1 MPNALFKPRVLRQT
15 SDPAKPRATGETMNA
30 QPAARHAATPQTPPL
45 PQAKPESLG
54 LSPARLQR
62 MSDAFKREIDK
73 GTIPGA
79 TIMVARKGQ
88 IGWFDALGRQSPAAS
103 APMAHDSIFR
113 IFSMTKPIVSVG
125 IMMLAEEGHFLLG
138 DPVAKYIPEFANQQ
152 VGVEN
157 HGKLDLVPLKRP
169 MTIQDLLRHT
179 SGITYD
185 HTGNGLVQQ
194 LYQQTRLRSRKIT
207 SAEHAALV
215 ASLPLKC
222 QPGTEWNYSRST
234 DILGRIIEI
243 VSGKSLSAFLTERIL
258 APLQMTETAFQTG
271 EENAGR
277 LAEPFPTDP
286 WSGDKVA
293 LFNMLEKPVM
303 ESGGGGL
310 VSTTMD
316 YARFCQMLLGGGRL
330 DGVRIIGRKTLQLM
344 ASDHLGPHVRI
355 EGDLMPPGH
364 GFGLGFAVRT
374 QPGIAPF
381 PGSVGQFFWSGMG
394 GTFFWIDPVEDL
406 FAVFMSQGPGQ
417 RQYTRTL
424 VRDLVYAAID

>member
-1 MPNALFKPRVLRQT
+1 
-15 SDPAKPRATGETMNA
+15 MNA
-30 QPAARHAATPQTPPL
+30 QTAAKHATTPQTTPL
-45 PQAKPESLG
+45 PQAKPEALG
-54 LSPARLQR
+54 LSPVRLQR
-62 MSDAFKREIDK
+62 MSDAFRREVDK

-88 IGWFDALGRQSPAAS
+88 IGWFDALGRQSPAA
-103 APMAHDSIFR
+103 ATPMAHHSIFR

-125 IMMLAEEGHFLLG
+125 IMMLLEEGHFLLN

-157 HGKLDLVPLKRP
+157 NGKLDLVPLKRP

-194 LYQQTRLRSRKIT
+194 LYRQSPLRSRKIT
-207 SAEHAALV
+207 SAEHAAMV

-222 QPGTEWNYSRST
+222 QPGAEWNYSRST
-234 DILGRIIEI
+234 DILGRIIE
-243 VSGKSLSAFLTERIL
+243 VVTAKSLSAFLTERIL
-258 APLQMTETAFQTG
+258 APLQMAETAFHAS

-286 WSGDKVA
+286 WNGEKIQ

-310 VSTTMD
+310 VSTAMD
-316 YARFCQMLLGGGRL
+316 YARFCQMLLNGGVL
-330 DGVRIIGRKTLQLM
+330 DGNRIIGRKTLQLM
-344 ASDHLGPHVRI
+344 ASDHLGPHVKI
-355 EGDLMPPGH
+355 EGDLVPPGH

-374 QPGIAPF
+374 QGGIAPF
-381 PGSVGQFFWSGMG
+381 MGSLGQFFWSGMG

-424 VRDLVYAAID
+424 VRNLVYAAIE

>member
-1 MPNALFKPRVLRQT
+1 MSAQT
-15 SDPAKPRATGETMNA
+15 AAKQAPA
-30 QPAARHAATPQTPPL
+30 PQTPPL
-45 PQAKPESLG
+45 PQAKPETLG
-54 LSPARLQR
+54 LSSSRLQR

-79 TIMVARKGQ
+79 TVMVARKGQ
-88 IGWFDALGRQSPAAS
+88 IGWFDALGQQSPAAS
-103 APMAHDSIFR
+103 RPMAHNSIFR

-125 IMMLAEEGHFLLG
+125 IMMLLEEGRFLL
-138 DPVAKYIPEFANQQ
+138 DDAVAKFIPEFANQQ

-157 HGKLDLVPLKRP
+157 NGKLDLLPLQRP

-194 LYQQTRLRSRKIT
+194 LYQQSRLRSRQIT
-207 SAEHAALV
+207 NAEHAALV

-222 QPGTEWNYSRST
+222 QPGAEWNYSRST
-234 DILGRIIEI
+234 DILGRILEV
-243 VSGKSLSAFLTERIL
+243 VSGKTLSAFLTERIL
-258 APLQMTETAFQTG
+258 APLQMTETAFFTG
-271 EENAGR
+271 EENVTR
-277 LAEPFPTDP
+277 LAEPFPNDP
-286 WSGDKVA
+286 WNGEKIQ

-316 YARFCQMLLGGGRL
+316 YARFCQMLLNGGAL
-330 DGVRIIGRKTLQLM
+330 DGTRLIGRKTMQLM
-344 ASDHLGPHVRI
+344 ASDHLGPNVKI
-355 EGDLMPPGH
+355 EGTLVQPGH
-364 GFGLGFAVRT
+364 SFGLGFAVRT
-374 QPGIAPF
+374 QAGIAPF
-381 PGSVGQFFWSGMG
+381 AGSVGQFFWSGMG

-406 FAVFMSQGPGQ
+406 FAVFMSQAPGQ

-424 VRDLVYAAID
+424 VRNLVYAAIE